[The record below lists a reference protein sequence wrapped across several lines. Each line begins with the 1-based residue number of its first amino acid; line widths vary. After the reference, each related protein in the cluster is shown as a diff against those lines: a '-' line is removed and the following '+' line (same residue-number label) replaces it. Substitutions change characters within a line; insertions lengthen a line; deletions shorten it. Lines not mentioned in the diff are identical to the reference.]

1 VIVGPGFGEE
11 FFPDGKPEEDSP
23 ILPSYYANRT
33 LREIS
38 EAEFNLD
45 IAGFAVYD
53 YFGDGS
59 FYLINSP
66 GVRFFSF
73 FNHRAKRLILAA
85 YNRPYL
91 RPSTNE

>member
-1 VIVGPGFGEE
+1 VIVGPGFKEE

-38 EAEFNLD
+38 KAEFNLD

-73 FNHRAKRLILAA
+73 FN
-85 YNRPYL
+85 P
-91 RPSTNE
+91 